1 MQNKES
7 QELRYVVDK
16 LSAMLK
22 AYAYKELPGEY
33 LNAKVED
40 IPCEGT
46 NPIKRII
53 EIPEKQWVLSETEFE
68 SVIAHIMDVT
78 DEYKNKKVMNDNG

>member
-7 QELRYVVDK
+7 QELRYVADK

-22 AYAYKELPGEY
+22 AYKELPGEY

-53 EIPEKQWVLSETEFE
+53 EIPENP
-68 SVIAHIMDVT
+68 VIGNSACT
-78 DEYKNKKVMNDNG
+78 AKL